1 MSNSSNYFKKIIW
14 VIGLILL
21 AKFSYDLKVQL
32 QKTAQMEY
40 NIVPVLWFDVISA
53 LLLGG
58 YISLLL
64 VNKWSV
70 KINHALLWC
79 VATPCLVLLLI
90 YPTLTTLAVNELIP
104 ESFAYSFIAA
114 WVFKVA
120 MTSPNVVGIVA
131 GMTLALSIFSNQSN
145 RAK

>member
-1 MSNSSNYFKKIIW
+1 MSNGSNYFKKIIW
-14 VIGLILL
+14 VIGLTIL
-21 AKFSYDLKVQL
+21 AKLSFDLKVQL

-40 NIVPVLWFDVISA
+40 NIVPVLWFDVVSA

-58 YISLLL
+58 YISVLL
-64 VNKWSV
+64 VQKWSV

-90 YPTLTTLAVNELIP
+90 YPTITTLAVYELIP
-104 ESFAYSFIAA
+104 ESFAFSFISA

-131 GMTLALSIFSNQSN
+131 GMTLALSIFSNDS
-145 RAK
+145 KVSK